1 MVVNFAVIAESL
13 HTAGLG
19 GRFDHQYAMPKTRDA
34 ASTVPAPIDAP
45 HSATRFQLFIGTQY
59 SASHTATSRAQM
71 DVAKKRQGK

>member
-1 MVVNFAVIAESL
+1 
-13 HTAGLG
+13 
-19 GRFDHQYAMPKTRDA
+19 MPKTRDA